1 MSITTKQHSLSR
13 STAISSMRPG
23 QTIDGSRI
31 CTGAPISGRVLGG
44 LERTVRLG
52 TFADGHRVIPL
63 TAGYSQ
69 NVGSFGGV
77 EYAR

>member
-13 STAISSMRPG
+13 STATSSTRPG
-23 QTIDGSRI
+23 QTIHGS
-31 CTGAPISGRVLGG
+31 TGSPVSGRVLGE

-52 TFADGHRVIPL
+52 TFADGRRVIPL

-69 NVGSFGGV
+69 DVGSFGGV